1 MEPKHRIRGILRGRD
16 RGSVTV
22 LALLVLVI
30 MTLLGMGVLTT
41 SNSDSRAAQNENSYR
56 RNFSRAEAA
65 VRAGMQALQNA
76 ANTPDANGKL
86 SGNTTGCTTG
96 LRDYTLCGLHKAAVQ
111 GVLPDPNDTT
121 LWTAA
126 ASVADLDANCRYYI
140 LETKIEGSLDATAS
154 QIRTYV
160 IFGRSSLD
168 RGEAIIRVGYRV
180 RLQPAV

>member
-86 SGNTTGCTTG
+86 SGNTTG
-96 LRDYTLCGLHKAAVQ
+96 
-111 GVLPDPNDTT
+111 
-121 LWTAA
+121 
-126 ASVADLDANCRYYI
+126 
-140 LETKIEGSLDATAS
+140 
-154 QIRTYV
+154 
-160 IFGRSSLD
+160 
-168 RGEAIIRVGYRV
+168 
-180 RLQPAV
+180 